1 MLAPVRVREDTEL
14 GHGRGGEV
22 ATTTATTTTALLR
35 NDSPVT
41 VKRALGNSDSTTVTA
56 ERNVQVKKIGGK
68 YRLTDA
74 TKAATSSLTQ
84 APRTGLDDESA
95 LSRKKPISN
104 SRSTFL
110 GTDSDS
116 DDSQKDKVCMYVCIA
131 FVYRI
136 HE

>member
-1 MLAPVRVREDTEL
+1 MREDTEL

-22 ATTTATTTTALLR
+22 ATATTTTTTLLR

-74 TKAATSSLTQ
+74 TKAATSSLTL
-84 APRTGLDDESA
+84 APRTGLDDENA
-95 LSRKKPISN
+95 FPRKKPISN

-116 DDSQKDKVCMYVCIA
+116 DNSQKDEVCMYVCIA